1 MSQVPLLSAAVQAA
15 PCTQQHCQHQH
26 HGGDH
31 HVVRSEHRQAGSG
44 AEDPH
49 PPGGPVLRL
58 LPLLQEQHHEQRRQ
72 SKVQARSV
80 KGEETPQQAA
90 QCCARNPVEVVQQ
103 GEPEVEVPPGHAF
116 RRLQSGHQGKRLV
129 AQHVDQKR
137 PNLSQALVFVQQAQ
151 PVEHVPGID
160 HDGQQKRLHGV
171 KSRSQQRDGQVAI
184 TGAALTIQ
192 RSEAMEVLTQ
202 TINKANGSNPDLVAV
217 MGGEPE
223 EMFRRAISELG
234 GMKQFV
240 KPGQKVVVKPNIGWD
255 KVPELAGNTN
265 PKLIEEIV
273 RQCFA
278 AGAKEV
284 VVFDHTCDDWQKC
297 YKNSGIEAAAKKAGA
312 KVMPAHLESYYKPI
326 DLPKGKKMKKAK
338 VHEAILDCDV
348 WINVPIL
355 KNHGGAN
362 LTISMKNH
370 MGIVWDRGFF
380 HQNDLQQCIADIC
393 TLQKKAV
400 LNVVDAYRIMK
411 TNGPRGRSASDVVL
425 AKGLFISPDI
435 VAVDTAAAKFFNQ
448 VREMP
453 LDTVGHLAN
462 GEALKIGT
470 MNIDKLN
477 VKRIKM

>member
-1 MSQVPLLSAAVQAA
+1 M
-15 PCTQQHCQHQH
+15 
-26 HGGDH
+26 D
-31 HVVRSEHRQAGSG
+31 
-44 AEDPH
+44 
-49 PPGGPVLRL
+49 
-58 LPLLQEQHHEQRRQ
+58 RRDFL
-72 SKVQARSV
+72 K
-80 KGEETPQQAA
+80 T
-90 QCCARNPVEVVQQ
+90 
-103 GEPEVEVPPGHAF
+103 
-116 RRLQSGHQGKRLV
+116 
-129 AQHVDQKR
+129 
-137 PNLSQALVFVQQAQ
+137 
-151 PVEHVPGID
+151 
-160 HDGQQKRLHGV
+160 
-171 KSRSQQRDGQVAI
+171 VAI

-312 KVMPAHLESYYKPI
+312 K
-326 DLPKGKKMKKAK
+326 
-338 VHEAILDCDV
+338 AILDCDV

-425 AKGLFISPDI
+425 AKGYSRTSRQWGSIE
-435 VAVDTAAAKFFNQ
+435 N
-448 VREMP
+448 RNHE
-453 LDTVGHLAN
+453 H
-462 GEALKIGT
+462 
-470 MNIDKLN
+470 
-477 VKRIKM
+477 